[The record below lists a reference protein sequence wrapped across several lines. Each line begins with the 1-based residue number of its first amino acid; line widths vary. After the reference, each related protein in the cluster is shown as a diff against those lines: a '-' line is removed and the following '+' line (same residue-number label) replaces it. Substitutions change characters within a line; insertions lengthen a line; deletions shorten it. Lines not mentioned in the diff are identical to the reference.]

1 LLEIPSPPGDE
12 RRIAAFLVERLGELG
27 FTAEVDAAGN
37 AVGTIGRSGPL
48 LVLLG
53 HLDTVPGDIPVRLEG
68 DVLHGRGAVDA
79 KGPLAC
85 LVCAAALAHSQ
96 TPARIVVAGAVEE
109 EAESRGALALRERLS
124 PDALVIGEPSGANGV
139 VLGYKGVVRLQY
151 EVTRPESHPAGPH
164 EKAVEAAAE
173 FWTAVRDAVRA
184 RYPVEAPAFER
195 AIPTL
200 VRLEGDLVRAR
211 AAISCRTPVG
221 FDPDWL
227 AEVVERARNG
237 ASVTLVERVEAV
249 VTTRDDPVVRALSTA
264 IRARGEAPRLKVK
277 SGTSDMNVVAP
288 VWRVPMAAYGPG
300 DASLDHTPEERIELP
315 EFLRA
320 TEILAAALPE
330 IAAAVGPGDVEPGG
344 LSEEEERLISERLE
358 ALGYLG

>member
-1 LLEIPSPPGDE
+1 MLEIPSPPGDE

-53 HLDTVPGDIPVRLEG
+53 HLDTVPGDIPVRVEG

-85 LVCAAALAHSQ
+85 LVCAAALAHSR

-109 EAESRGALALRERLS
+109 EAESRGACALRERLS

-139 VLGYKGVVRLQY
+139 VLGYKGVTRLQY
-151 EVTRPESHPAGPH
+151 EVARAQSHPASPH
-164 EKAVEAAAE
+164 EKAVETAAE
-173 FWTAVRDAVRA
+173 FWAAVRDAVRT
-184 RYPVEAPAFER
+184 RYPVEAPMFER

-200 VRLEGDLVRAR
+200 IRLEGDLGRAR
-211 AAISCRTPVG
+211 AAISCRTPPG
-221 FDPDWL
+221 FDPGWL
-227 AEVVERARNG
+227 AEVAERARNG
-237 ASVTLVERVEAV
+237 GSVTVVERVEAV
-249 VTTRDDPVVRALSTA
+249 VTTRDDPVVRALSAA
-264 IRARGEAPRLKVK
+264 IRARDGTPRLKVK
-277 SGTSDMNVVAP
+277 AGTSDMNVVAP

-300 DASLDHTPEERIELP
+300 DSSLDHTPEERIDLP

-320 TEILAAALPE
+320 TETLAAALPE
-330 IAAAVGPGDVEPGG
+330 IAAAVGPGEVDPGG